1 MPDNRNVV
9 QAGTMFPPEL
19 VRDVFDKVKG
29 HSTLARLCAAK
40 PMSFSGIQEFV
51 FTMEGEASFVA
62 ESGQKPAGK
71 AAVTPVV
78 IRPLKV
84 IYQARVTE
92 EFLRTTEERQLSIL
106 TNYSE
111 GFTKKIA
118 RALDIGAFHGV
129 DPATK
134 TATALIGDNCFDTIV
149 TDTVTY
155 DASAPDDNIDSAAQV
170 LQTAESAITG
180 IAMAPAFGGALGA
193 MKATGTGLAIYPE
206 FRFGADPGSFASIPS
221 NINSTIS
228 FNSSPDRAIVGDFAG
243 AFRWGYADQIRM
255 EVIPYGDPDGLGD
268 LKRTNEICLRSE
280 AFFGWGILDAK
291 SFVRIVQSA

>member
-1 MPDNRNVV
+1 M
-9 QAGTMFPPEL
+9 AATLEKGTLFPASL
-19 VRDVFDKVKG
+19 VTEMYSKVKG
-29 HSTLARLCAAK
+29 KSSIAKLCAQT
-40 PMSFSGIQEFV
+40 PIPFNGSQIMTFSMDSDVNI
-51 FTMEGEASFVA
+51 VA

-71 AAVTPVV
+71 AAVAPVV

-92 EFLRTTEERQLSIL
+92 EFLRTTEERQISIL

-134 TATALIGDNCFDTIV
+134 TATALIGDNCFDTKV

-155 DASAPDDNIDSAAQV
+155 DATAPDDNIDSAAQV
-170 LQTAESAITG
+170 LQTAEASITG

-221 NINSTIS
+221 NINSTLS
-228 FNSSPDRAIVGDFAG
+228 FNSSPDRAIIGDFAG